1 MPWCLCGSPRGLVAL
16 GRKLGGKMGLG
27 ATNITDG
34 ARSIYAPP
42 VITWG
47 SPAGSWA
54 SSIPDGDSALAI
66 LRHLHRAQLYGI
78 APTGIDGSDPTFQE
92 RLKWFAETFSKSLA
106 AYIKLIEEISNG
118 RFSAKALREAIE
130 NVGGTPGMYLWSGIL
145 DEHEVASVLS
155 GSKRSGALAAYGMD
169 GPLALAWLRANLR
182 CVLLTVLLSMK
193 NIEAERVL
201 YLLRAMINITSER
214 SRDR

>member
-1 MPWCLCGSPRGLVAL
+1 MGK
-16 GRKLGGKMGLG
+16 KLGDKMGLG
-27 ATNITDG
+27 ATSNITDG

-42 VITWG
+42 TTAWG
-47 SPAGSWA
+47 SPAGSQA
-54 SSIPDGDSALAI
+54 NGIPDNDSALAI

-78 APTGIDGSDPTFQE
+78 APSGIGGSDPTFQE
-92 RLKWFAETFSKSLA
+92 RLQWFAETFSKSLA
-106 AYIKLIEEISNG
+106 AYIKLIEEISSG

-130 NVGGTPGMYLWSGIL
+130 NVGGTPGMYLWAGIL
-145 DEHEVASVLS
+145 DDRDVASVLS
-155 GSKRSGALAAYGMD
+155 GSKRSGALEAYEMD

-201 YLLRAMINITSER
+201 YLLRAMINIGSPK